1 MQSNRKDHDEPGW
14 QKIVLGV
21 SGGIAA
27 YKTPELVRR
36 LRERGA
42 DVRVA
47 MTEAAKA
54 FITPLSLQAVSGY
67 PVSDSLLDPAAE
79 AAMGHIELG
88 KWADLVILAPATA
101 DLIARVAAGM
111 ANDLVSTICLAT
123 PAPIAVLPAMN
134 QQMYRAAAT
143 QHNLD
148 VLASRGML
156 IWGPDSGS
164 QACGDVG
171 PGRMLDPLTIVD
183 MAAAHFSPVNDLQHL
198 NIMITAGPTR
208 EPLDPVRYISNHS
221 SGKMGFA
228 IAAAAA
234 RRGANV
240 TLVSGPVALPTPPF
254 VQRIDVMTALEME
267 AAVQAAVQKQH
278 IFIGCA
284 AVADY
289 RAAAVASEK
298 IKKQA
303 TQGDELTVKMVK
315 NPDIVA
321 GVAALK
327 DKRPYVVGFAAE
339 TNNVEEYARQKRI
352 RKNLDLICANDV
364 SLSTQGFNSDS
375 NALHLFW
382 QDGDKALPL
391 ERKALLGQL
400 LLDEI
405 VTRYDEKIDVKI
417 LDPRVGQQFPL
428 PTYAT
433 SGSAGLDLRACLDDA
448 VELAPGATTLVPT
461 GLAIHIAD
469 PSLAAVMLP
478 RSGLGHKHGI
488 VLGNLVGLI
497 DSDYQGQLMV
507 SIWNRGQDSFTIE
520 PGERIAQMVF
530 VPVVQAEFNLVEEF
544 EATDRGEGG
553 FGHSGRK

>member
-1 MQSNRKDHDEPGW
+1 MGLAGK
-14 QKIVLGV
+14 KIVLGV

-42 DVRVA
+42 EVRVA

-111 ANDLVSTICLAT
+111 ANDLVTTICLAT
-123 PAPIAVLPAMN
+123 PSPVAVVPAMN
-134 QQMYRAAAT
+134 QQMYRNIAT
-143 QHNLD
+143 QQNIER
-148 VLASRGML
+148 LASRGL
-156 IWGPDSGS
+156 RIWGPDSGS

-171 PGRMLDPLTIVD
+171 PGRMLDPLEIVEL
-183 MAAAHFSPVNDLQHL
+183 AVKHFEPVNDLQHL

-208 EPLDPVRYISNHS
+208 ERLDPVRYITNDS

-228 IAAAAA
+228 IAAAASA
-234 RRGANV
+234 RGARV
-240 TLVSGPVALPTPPF
+240 TLVAGPVALPTPPG
-254 VQRIDVMTALEME
+254 VERIDVESALEME
-267 AAVQAAVQKQH
+267 AAVQQRAQQQQ

-289 RAAAVASEK
+289 RAETISSEK
-298 IKKQA
+298 IKKQ
-303 TQGDELTVKMVK
+303 GDELTLKMVK

-321 GVAALK
+321 GVAALPQN
-327 DKRPYVVGFAAE
+327 RPYVVGFAAE
-339 TNNVEEYARQKRI
+339 TNNVEEYARQKRQ

-364 SLSTQGFNSDS
+364 SQAGHGFNSDT

-382 QDGDKALPL
+382 QEGDKVLPL
-391 ERKALLGQL
+391 ERKALLGQR

-405 VTRYDEKIDVKI
+405 VTRYDEK
-417 LDPRVGQQFPL
+417 
-428 PTYAT
+428 
-433 SGSAGLDLRACLDDA
+433 
-448 VELAPGATTLVPT
+448 
-461 GLAIHIAD
+461 
-469 PSLAAVMLP
+469 
-478 RSGLGHKHGI
+478 
-488 VLGNLVGLI
+488 
-497 DSDYQGQLMV
+497 
-507 SIWNRGQDSFTIE
+507 NR
-520 PGERIAQMVF
+520 R
-530 VPVVQAEFNLVEEF
+530 
-544 EATDRGEGG
+544 
-553 FGHSGRK
+553 

>member
-1 MQSNRKDHDEPGW
+1 MMSLAGK
-14 QKIVLGV
+14 KIVLGV

-36 LRERGA
+36 LRDRGA

-47 MTEAAKA
+47 MTDAAKA

-101 DLIARVAAGM
+101 DLLARVAVGM

-123 PAPIAVLPAMN
+123 PSPVAVVPAMN

-143 QHNLD
+143 QHNLE
-148 VLASRGML
+148 VLAGRGL
-156 IWGPDSGS
+156 RIWGPDSGS
-164 QACGDVG
+164 QACGDIG
-171 PGRMLDPLTIVD
+171 PGRMLDPLAIVD
-183 MAAAHFSPVNDLQHL
+183 LAAAHFSAVNDLQHL

-234 RRGANV
+234 KRGANV
-240 TLVSGPVALPTPPF
+240 TLVSGPVTLSTPPF
-254 VQRIDVMTALEME
+254 VRRVDVTTALEME
-267 AAVQAAVQKQH
+267 AAVQANVQQQH

-289 RAAAVASEK
+289 RAATIADEK
-298 IKKQA
+298 IKKQ
-303 TQGDELTVKMVK
+303 GDELTIKMVK

-321 GVAALK
+321 GVAALT
-327 DKRPYVVGFAAE
+327 DRRPYVVGFAAE
-339 TNNVEEYARQKRI
+339 TNNVEEYARQKRT

-364 SLSTQGFNSDS
+364 SLSDQGFNSDS

-382 QDGDKALPL
+382 QEGDKVLPL
-391 ERKALLGQL
+391 EQKALLGQL

-405 VTRYDEKIDVKI
+405 VTRYDEK
-417 LDPRVGQQFPL
+417 
-428 PTYAT
+428 
-433 SGSAGLDLRACLDDA
+433 
-448 VELAPGATTLVPT
+448 
-461 GLAIHIAD
+461 
-469 PSLAAVMLP
+469 
-478 RSGLGHKHGI
+478 
-488 VLGNLVGLI
+488 
-497 DSDYQGQLMV
+497 
-507 SIWNRGQDSFTIE
+507 NR
-520 PGERIAQMVF
+520 R
-530 VPVVQAEFNLVEEF
+530 
-544 EATDRGEGG
+544 
-553 FGHSGRK
+553 